1 MSEKK
6 LKKEQAKKDLLA
18 IIREIARDK
27 DDDLIFDLE
36 KLLKRWEAAHPGKFK
51 DFGLGH
57 AKLTGF
63 LRDECNVEHIDG
75 TEYKIVQN
83 KSKSE
88 NEALCPRPVQESQI
102 LFDSTAALE
111 EDDVTV
117 CEARPEDDQT
127 TSPKPAIALNDL
139 KHEVLT
145 VLQNFILHGKKKRRR
160 SFFTIEE
167 LSLAWQEKNPG
178 PFKKYGYGHFKSF
191 LECHCNFRRPSDCKQ
206 RDKFQI
212 SLQDVETEL
221 KNIQIFRGNVVSNA
235 SKSNKK
241 QKKLEVN
248 EISPVGWTG
257 IQHGV
262 DGSSQSPQ
270 PQAVIFQTD
279 KVSSFTETIA
289 LPCNASNASVSAP
302 PQEVDNAC
310 HSTKE
315 SGQNEVVD
323 QDTQQSTVSLE
334 STISQSEKYF
344 FQVVT
349 VLYKSGLEGL
359 RRLFMKIHPT
369 WKNSMQ
375 DIQSFNKG
383 QLRLD
388 SHETRKF
395 KSGDIGSWD
404 ITLMAKVLLYSDLA
418 VSALQNDQIDAVK
431 KIREIKNTILSHHDS
446 NELTKSEFEKI
457 MKELKPAIVQ
467 VGIIEEEFE
476 TTLRNADLNKDNLYY
491 KMFLEELRQNKKIT
505 EEISEGI
512 HEIIRNL
519 EKINQGVI
527 KQSEIPEFLKK
538 HNPNSWT
545 QWLEIKKH
553 LKNFDTDNNQYILV
567 TDRIPSLDEEQAK
580 ILANVPWKLVLDLD
594 PDSDIRGFLTQFT
607 PGETKGGMIETY
619 TPSNLKEVNN
629 ESLLDNKRM
638 HWLFVNGRNLES
650 NPASQRDLRL
660 SNQDMP
666 MQSIKDWKK
675 NYKTPIEDFI
685 KSCCKSLDSMKPTF
699 CVVLDIQ
706 RGVSTQ
712 IAQIIVEKLDER
724 FIYGGFAMS
733 YLSFAPEIDIDDLPN
748 AEFSSLPLNLFVT
761 GVSSL
766 LGCFDDKYQLPS
778 SQQYNFLTEY
788 LEIMYRGCEDI
799 PDELSDD
806 DKEKF
811 KNKHLKSFLAGNVIT
826 FPSLYFRHDATR
838 NITTEIINYIR
849 SLQSKVSKSQIVQI
863 THAPGSGGTTVARR
877 VLWDL
882 HTTVPCAVVKMEYA
896 PESFG
901 PDSDGEKYLIS
912 LCDRISFLED
922 RCRIPPV
929 ILVDGSSRVA
939 RILSDCVVRK
949 MEGRAIILRCSN
961 YQSGSESEDS
971 YFQSHSQFK
980 INPELKNDDADYSEF
995 KQKYDDYSKRFPNNL
1010 PGAAK
1015 VSRVFHFPMMVMLGE
1030 FIKLDEI
1037 VQQSLDIVKK
1047 KSPVEYEVAILVAF
1061 LQGHSTFSTPA
1072 SLLAKYF
1079 EKKSQTYEEIA
1090 GNFSANLINLMVPE
1104 KAPTKEKFIGYR
1116 DSLWDSSDDDRSVIS
1131 IDDASEIDDR
1141 KQSKRIIKS
1150 YSFQHLKIANL
1161 VMKHSGRSLAEI
1173 TEDFIHTKVLESY
1186 KGNKDYKYLI
1196 DNLFLYNKENSE
1208 EHFSNLVLKLD
1219 KIPNGGRILED
1230 AAKQT
1235 KDVTFYSHVARFF
1248 AYKGKFQK
1256 ARELIKEGFSAE
1268 KNAPVEKKR
1277 GVHNTEGYI
1286 VLKCMKKKKEAKIE
1300 NIENLKSYAKEAL
1313 DLFRKA
1319 RDNPPR
1325 VYPNPLLGEVNVW
1338 QFCLEWIIKVNDSN
1352 VEQALKFILQDDFFS
1367 PSISECISLL
1377 DEVDQIVLTVPSL
1390 IDPARTR
1397 HLANDAR
1404 MALTQSI
1411 GRSFNSKRKT
1421 YRAVNVQ
1428 LLCKEITE
1436 KYFRSA
1442 SEREIIRLR
1451 VLWLFEQTERKL
1463 YCLERLERQNLYD
1476 WLWKLVKDYNMW
1488 VHTRD
1493 LMDAAAIQPK
1503 PPFLIDDALSL
1514 VNDWQRNIPNDPLSY
1529 FFKYI
1534 FCFLLV
1540 CNGEVFDYRAIY
1552 EDAKE
1557 TCSKKTHSNPRKI
1570 WQQYYLG
1577 KEGEKGSICT
1587 VLSRSVLESKYVEK
1601 DKPKNSRNDDANE
1614 HRRHEDLLD
1623 TTFWETH
1630 CRKYLLEC
1638 KGRIYLSPST
1648 PRGRRHPYIMMEPGN
1663 LKIGVP
1669 RNETG
1674 IPDLDYRPDSRVS
1687 FVVCFTLAGPKARGI
1702 LFLDDSQ
1709 QRGTNARYK
1718 RQGSRNEKSK
1728 N

>member
-1 MSEKK
+1 MTSFS
-6 LKKEQAKKDLLA
+6 LVDAD
-18 IIREIARDK
+18 
-27 DDDLIFDLE
+27 
-36 KLLKRWEAAHPGKFK
+36 W
-51 DFGLGH
+51 
-57 AKLTGF
+57 
-63 LRDECNVEHIDG
+63 
-75 TEYKIVQN
+75 N
-83 KSKSE
+83 K
-88 NEALCPRPVQESQI
+88 N
-102 LFDSTAALE
+102 
-111 EDDVTV
+111 
-117 CEARPEDDQT
+117 
-127 TSPKPAIALNDL
+127 
-139 KHEVLT
+139 
-145 VLQNFILHGKKKRRR
+145 
-160 SFFTIEE
+160 
-167 LSLAWQEKNPG
+167 
-178 PFKKYGYGHFKSF
+178 
-191 LECHCNFRRPSDCKQ
+191 
-206 RDKFQI
+206 
-212 SLQDVETEL
+212 
-221 KNIQIFRGNVVSNA
+221 
-235 SKSNKK
+235 
-241 QKKLEVN
+241 
-248 EISPVGWTG
+248 
-257 IQHGV
+257 
-262 DGSSQSPQ
+262 
-270 PQAVIFQTD
+270 
-279 KVSSFTETIA
+279 
-289 LPCNASNASVSAP
+289 
-302 PQEVDNAC
+302 
-310 HSTKE
+310 
-315 SGQNEVVD
+315 
-323 QDTQQSTVSLE
+323 
-334 STISQSEKYF
+334 
-344 FQVVT
+344 
-349 VLYKSGLEGL
+349 
-359 RRLFMKIHPT
+359 
-369 WKNSMQ
+369 
-375 DIQSFNKG
+375 
-383 QLRLD
+383 
-388 SHETRKF
+388 
-395 KSGDIGSWD
+395 
-404 ITLMAKVLLYSDLA
+404 
-418 VSALQNDQIDAVK
+418 
-431 KIREIKNTILSHHDS
+431 
-446 NELTKSEFEKI
+446 
-457 MKELKPAIVQ
+457 
-467 VGIIEEEFE
+467 
-476 TTLRNADLNKDNLYY
+476 NLYY

-505 EEISEGI
+505 EEISEDI
-512 HEIIRNL
+512 HEIKRNL
-519 EKINQGVI
+519 EKFSQGVI
-527 KQSEIPEFLKK
+527 RQSEIPEYLKK
-538 HNPNSWT
+538 HNPDDWT
-545 QWLEIKKH
+545 QWLRIKKH

-567 TDRIPSLDEEQAK
+567 TDRILSLDEEQAK

-607 PGETKGGMIETY
+607 PGETKGGVIETY
-619 TPSNLKEVNN
+619 TPSKLKEVNN
-629 ESLLDNKRM
+629 ESLLDSKRM
-638 HWLFVNGRNLES
+638 HWLFINGRNLES
-650 NPASQRDLRL
+650 NPASQKDLHL
-660 SNQDMP
+660 SNEDMP
-666 MQSIKDWKK
+666 RQSIKCWKK

-699 CVVLDIQ
+699 CVVLNIQ

-712 IAQIIVEKLDER
+712 IAQIIVEDLDER
-724 FIYGGFAMS
+724 FTYCGFTMS
-733 YLSFAPEIDIDDLPN
+733 YLSFASELDIDELRN

-761 GVSSL
+761 GICSL
-766 LGCFDDKYQLPS
+766 LGNFDNKYQLPS
-778 SQQYNFLTEY
+778 SQVHLPVSLSPRQYNFLNEY

-838 NITTEIINYIR
+838 NITAKIINYIR
-849 SLQSKVSKSQIVQI
+849 SLHSKVSKSQIVQI

-882 HTTVPCAVVKMEYA
+882 HASVPCAVVKMEHA

-922 RCRIPPV
+922 RCGMPPV

-961 YQSGSESEDS
+961 YKSGLESEDS

-980 INPELKNDDADYSEF
+980 MNPELKNEDADYSEF

-1010 PGAAK
+1010 PETAK

-1047 KSPVEYEVAILVAF
+1047 ERPVEYEVAILVAF

-1072 SLLAKYF
+1072 ALLAKYF
-1079 EKKSQTYEEIA
+1079 EKHSQTYEEIA

-1131 IDDASEIDDR
+1131 IDDASDNDVP

-1150 YSFQHLKIANL
+1150 YSFQHLEIAHL
-1161 VMKHSGRSLAEI
+1161 VMKHSRRSLGEI
-1173 TEDFIHTKVLESY
+1173 TQDFINTKVLESY

-1208 EHFSNLVLKLD
+1208 EHFSNLVLKLE
-1219 KIPNGGRILED
+1219 KIPNGGRILEE

-1286 VLKCMKKKKEAKIE
+1286 VLKIMKKKKEAKIE
-1300 NIENLKSYAKEAL
+1300 NIESLKSYAKEAL

-1338 QFCLEWIIKVNDSN
+1338 QFCLEWIIQDNNSN
-1352 VEQALKFILQDDFFS
+1352 VEEALKLILQDDFFS

-1377 DEVDQIVLTVPSL
+1377 DEVDQIVLTVPNL

-1397 HLANDAR
+1397 YLASDAR

-1411 GRSFNSKRKT
+1411 GRSKSFKGKRHT

-1436 KYFRSA
+1436 KYFRNA
-1442 SEREIIRLR
+1442 SEKEIIRLR
-1451 VLWLFEQTERKL
+1451 VLWLMEQAERRL
-1463 YCLERLERQNLYD
+1463 YRLERLESQNLYN
-1476 WLWKLVKDYNMW
+1476 WLWKLVKGYNMW

-1503 PPFLIDDALSL
+1503 PPFLIDEALSL
-1514 VNDWQRNIPNDPLSY
+1514 VDDWQRNLPNDPLSY

-1534 FCFLLV
+1534 LCFLLV
-1540 CNGEVFDYRAIY
+1540 CNGEVFDYRSMY

-1557 TCSKKTHSNPRKI
+1557 TCSKNTHGNPRKN

-1577 KEGEKGSICT
+1577 NDGEKGSICT
-1587 VLSRSVLESKYVEK
+1587 VLSRSVLESKYFEK
-1601 DKPKNSRNDDANE
+1601 DKPKNLRNDDANE
-1614 HRRHEDLLD
+1614 DRRHEDLLD
-1623 TTFWETH
+1623 MTFWETH

-1674 IPDLDYRPDSRVS
+1674 IPNLDYRPDSRVS
-1687 FVVCFTLAGPKARGI
+1687 FVVCFTLTGPKARGI
-1702 LFLDDSQ
+1702 RFLDDSQ
-1709 QRGTNARYK
+1709 QKGTTTRYK
-1718 RQGSRNEKSK
+1718 RQGSRNEKPK